1 MKLGIESLR
10 RALGYA
16 GIAALAVTSLSTV
29 LLAVALLL
37 KAREPRSVVLVP
49 GLDAPRVVHPGQ
61 VPDTL
66 ARDFAI
72 DFATH
77 FENFSPATV
86 EGASRFL
93 KGRVAPSIFQQ
104 FSGVLEK
111 RSRLV
116 HETGMVSQFLIPD
129 PGQAVVS
136 REEGTLAVG
145 FPAVKRVYVGDKLSQ
160 EGKLSYRVLLTT
172 REPTR
177 DNPTGIYVLGQ
188 SAKADRAKEAG
199 KEGEADGRER

>member
-1 MKLGIESLR
+1 MKLGIEPLR

-16 GIAALAVTSLSTV
+16 GIAALVVTSLSTI
-29 LLAVALLL
+29 LLAIALLL
-37 KAREPRSVVLVP
+37 KAREPRPVVLVP

-86 EGASRFL
+86 EAAGRFL

-104 FSGVLEK
+104 FSAVLDK

-129 PGQAVVS
+129 SGKAIVS
-136 REEGTLAVG
+136 REEGALAVV

-172 REPTR
+172 QEPTR

-188 SAKADRAKEAG
+188 SAKADRAKE
-199 KEGEADGRER
+199 GEADGRAR

>member
-1 MKLGIESLR
+1 VKLGIETLR

-16 GIAALAVTSLSTV
+16 GIAALVVTSLSTIV
-29 LLAVALLL
+29 LAIALLQ
-37 KAREPRSVVLVP
+37 KAKEPRPVVLVP

-86 EGASRFL
+86 EAAGRFL
-93 KGRVAPSIFQQ
+93 KGRVSPSIFQQ
-104 FSGVLEK
+104 FAAVLDK
-111 RSRLV
+111 RARLV

-129 PGQAVVS
+129 PGQAIVR
-136 REEGTLAVG
+136 REEGALAVA

-160 EGKLSYRVLLTT
+160 EGKLTYRVLLTT
-172 REPTR
+172 QEPTR

-188 SAKADRAKEAG
+188 SAKSERA
-199 KEGEADGRER
+199 KEGEADGRAR

>member
-16 GIAALAVTSLSTV
+16 GIAALVVTSTSTI
-29 LLAVALLL
+29 LLAIALLQ
-37 KAREPRSVVLVP
+37 KARESRPVVLVP

-86 EGASRFL
+86 EVAGRFL
-93 KGRVAPSIFQQ
+93 KGRVAPTLFQQ
-104 FSGVLEK
+104 FSSLLDK
-111 RSRLV
+111 RIRLV
-116 HETGMVSQFLIPD
+116 QETGMVSQLLIPD
-129 PGQAVVS
+129 PGMAVVS
-136 REEGTLAVG
+136 REEGMLAVA
-145 FPAVKRVYVGDKLSQ
+145 FPAWKRVYVGDKLSQ
-160 EGKLSYRVLLTT
+160 EGRLSYRVLLTT
-172 REPTR
+172 QEPTR
-177 DNPTGIYVLGQ
+177 ENPTGIYVLGQ
-188 SAKADRAKEAG
+188 SAKADRL
-199 KEGEADGRER
+199 KEGEGHARGK

>member
-1 MKLGIESLR
+1 VKLGLESLR

-16 GIAALAVTSLSTV
+16 GIAALVVTSLSTI
-29 LLAVALLL
+29 LLAIALLM
-37 KAREPRSVVLVP
+37 KAREPRPVVLVP

-61 VPDTL
+61 VPDAL

-86 EGASRFL
+86 EAASRFL
-93 KGRVAPSIFQQ
+93 KGRVAPTMFQQ
-104 FSGVLEK
+104 FSAVLEK
-111 RSRLV
+111 RARLV

-129 PGQAVVS
+129 PAKALVT
-136 REEGTLAVG
+136 REEGTLAVA
-145 FPAVKRVYVGDKLSQ
+145 FPALKRVYVGDKLSQ
-160 EGKLSYRVLLTT
+160 EGKLAYRVLLSTQ
-172 REPTR
+172 EPTR

-188 SAKADRAKEAG
+188 SAKAERA
-199 KEGEADGRER
+199 KEGEADGRAR

>member
-1 MKLGIESLR
+1 MKLGIETLR

-16 GIAALAVTSLSTV
+16 GIAALVVTSLSTIV
-29 LLAVALLL
+29 LAIALLQ
-37 KAREPRSVVLVP
+37 KAKEPRPVVLVP

-86 EGASRFL
+86 EAAGRFL
-93 KGRVAPSIFQQ
+93 KGRVSPSIFQQ
-104 FSGVLEK
+104 FAAVLDK
-111 RSRLV
+111 RARLV

-129 PGQAVVS
+129 PGQAIVR
-136 REEGTLAVG
+136 REEGALAVA

-160 EGKLSYRVLLTT
+160 EGKLTYRVLLTT
-172 REPTR
+172 QEPTR

-188 SAKADRAKEAG
+188 SAKSERA
-199 KEGEADGRER
+199 KEGEADGRAR